1 MNNAKS
7 AGAARGLGTAGSAA
21 IEFGLCAPLLLILF
35 TGVVEIGRAMYGA
48 MQVQSAVEAGMVY
61 AAKNGWNA
69 TGIAAAVVNSTGS
82 KTITA
87 TPAPTQFCAC
97 PSATGLLT
105 TSCGVNCAGGTAPG
119 QYIQINA
126 TLPRQTI
133 LPFPAL
139 PLPST
144 FTAKSILR
152 LS

>member
-1 MNNAKS
+1 MSK
-7 AGAARGLGTAGSAA
+7 ARFARAPLRLGTAGSAA
-21 IEFGLCAPLLLILF
+21 IEFGLCAPLLLILL

-48 MQVQSAVEAGMVY
+48 MQAQSAVEAGMVY
-61 AAKNGWNA
+61 AAKNGWDA

-82 KTITA
+82 KAIAA

-97 PSATGLLT
+97 PSATSLLT
-105 TSCGVNCAGGTAPG
+105 TSCSVMCADGSAPG

-126 TLPRQTI
+126 RLPRQTI